1 MRQEYSD
8 LQDVGGLTINNS
20 LLNQTNMVKELKEHP
35 ELMSNNL
42 KLKFNA
48 NLLQRFRA
56 LNLMEDHDNNE
67 NYQDNDENVSPNHDT
82 VQIMLAIK
90 GHREPNLEQLM
101 KQMTVM
107 QAQ

>member
-1 MRQEYSD
+1 M
-8 LQDVGGLTINNS
+8 
-20 LLNQTNMVKELKEHP
+20 K
-35 ELMSNNL
+35 
-42 KLKFNA
+42 
-48 NLLQRFRA
+48 
-56 LNLMEDHDNNE
+56 

-82 VQIMLAIK
+82 VQIMLAMK